1 MEDALYGM
9 MLESANEVAWG
20 IGEFVSGGSIEDFAK
35 MMNERA
41 VELGC
46 LGTHFV
52 NANGLPDE
60 NHYTTCYDMALITKA
75 CLKHDEFRKITGTR
89 NHVIGPTNICEE
101 ERQLWQHCK
110 MTNPDSK
117 YYYEYC
123 EGGKTGYTN
132 DALNTLVT
140 WSKKGDTEL
149 ICVLMNCNGAANT
162 YTDSKAIY
170 EYCFRNYSLQ
180 TPLADYTFDSTQTS
194 QTLDYLNSY
203 YKADSAS
210 DITLQIDKDYKLNF
224 NKNDDIKK
232 LTYSIEY
239 NKEPVKDGDTY
250 TVGHLILSYG
260 GNMIGTTDLTVTGY
274 NPDGKQLSSKNT
286 ENAADTTVAAPI
298 TKKKL
303 LIRPLWIIFAALLL
317 LAILFV
323 IYLIHIKKARKRQRA
338 IQAARRKQYEERRRQ
353 LQETFDNDLDE

>member
-1 MEDALYGM
+1 
-9 MLESANEVAWG
+9 MLQFGV
-20 IGEFVSGGSIEDFAK
+20 
-35 MMNERA
+35 
-41 VELGC
+41 
-46 LGTHFV
+46 
-52 NANGLPDE
+52 
-60 NHYTTCYDMALITKA
+60 IT
-75 CLKHDEFRKITGTR
+75 I
-89 NHVIGPTNICEE
+89 
-101 ERQLWQHCK
+101 
-110 MTNPDSK
+110 
-117 YYYEYC
+117 
-123 EGGKTGYTN
+123 
-132 DALNTLVT
+132 
-140 WSKKGDTEL
+140 
-149 ICVLMNCNGAANT
+149 
-162 YTDSKAIY
+162 
-170 EYCFRNYSLQ
+170 
-180 TPLADYTFDSTQTS
+180 
-194 QTLDYLNSY
+194 
-203 YKADSAS
+203 
-210 DITLQIDKDYKLNF
+210 

-260 GNMIGTTDLTVTGY
+260 GNMIGITDLTVTGY

-286 ENAADTTVAAPI
+286 ENAADTTVAASI

>member
-1 MEDALYGM
+1 
-9 MLESANEVAWG
+9 
-20 IGEFVSGGSIEDFAK
+20 
-35 MMNERA
+35 
-41 VELGC
+41 
-46 LGTHFV
+46 
-52 NANGLPDE
+52 
-60 NHYTTCYDMALITKA
+60 
-75 CLKHDEFRKITGTR
+75 
-89 NHVIGPTNICEE
+89 
-101 ERQLWQHCK
+101 

-203 YKADSAS
+203 YKTDSGS

-274 NPDGKQLSSKNT
+274 NPDGKQISSNNT
-286 ENAADTTVAAPI
+286 EHAADATVAAPAA
-298 TKKKL
+298 KKKL
-303 LIRPLWIIFAALLL
+303 SIHPLWIILAVLLL
-317 LAILFV
+317 LAVLFV
-323 IYLIHIKKARKRQRA
+323 AYLIHIQKARKRQRA
-338 IQAARRKQYEERRRQ
+338 LQAARKKQYEERRRQ